1 MRAVN
6 ARLFFRIEAMNATL
20 ATKKKHP
27 SGHVGGHRGA
37 KTKEKP
43 AKLPHVRAREAVAKL
58 PPARAAVEPPP
69 ARRSVSSPIVAA
81 AVAPALLWFS
91 GRTGSTWLSSL
102 LAAHAE
108 VRFHGEVLNPHNSGS
123 DAATLGAWLDAQA
136 ASAAAAGQRV
146 VGFKVRP
153 WQLGARRNASAVD
166 ADDREAALALLR
178 RRGLRVICNCRGAFA
193 QTVSRLRSQMLDR
206 ACGCRNLKTGDGSK
220 CGSCAALG
228 ATPLEPGPFV
238 SKFRSTLASHR
249 KLAAACVAE
258 ASRGTPVLWL
268 PYEHLDGSRAA
279 ALGEVARFLGVS
291 AGGWAAS
298 ATAGATQ
305 KVTDRNLSASV
316 PNADALV
323 AAVRAAGFDDDAL
336 EGGGAFACA
345 ADAAAKAKPAGKAG
359 RARQKPP

>member
-43 AKLPHVRAREAVAKL
+43 AKLPHVRAREAVAKM
-58 PPARAAVEPPP
+58 PPARAAVEP
-69 ARRSVSSPIVAA
+69 
-81 AVAPALLWFS
+81 
-91 GRTGSTWLSSL
+91 
-102 LAAHAE
+102 
-108 VRFHGEVLNPHNSGS
+108 
-123 DAATLGAWLDAQA
+123 
-136 ASAAAAGQRV
+136 
-146 VGFKVRP
+146 
-153 WQLGARRNASAVD
+153 
-166 ADDREAALALLR
+166 
-178 RRGLRVICNCRGAFA
+178 
-193 QTVSRLRSQMLDR
+193 
-206 ACGCRNLKTGDGSK
+206 
-220 CGSCAALG
+220 
-228 ATPLEPGPFV
+228 
-238 SKFRSTLASHR
+238 
-249 KLAAACVAE
+249 
-258 ASRGTPVLWL
+258 WL

-305 KVTDRNLSASV
+305 KVTDRNLSAAV
-316 PNADALV
+316 PNAGALV

-345 ADAAAKAKPAGKAG
+345 ADAAAKATPAGKAG

>member
-1 MRAVN
+1 M
-6 ARLFFRIEAMNATL
+6 
-20 ATKKKHP
+20 
-27 SGHVGGHRGA
+27 
-37 KTKEKP
+37 
-43 AKLPHVRAREAVAKL
+43 
-58 PPARAAVEPPP
+58 
-69 ARRSVSSPIVAA
+69 AA

-146 VGFKVRP
+146 VGFKIRP
-153 WQLGARRNASAVD
+153 WQLGARRNASVVD

-178 RRGLRVICNCRGAFA
+178 RRGLQICNCRGAF
-193 QTVSRLRSQMLDR
+193 R
-206 ACGCRNLKTGDGSK
+206 DG
-220 CGSCAALG
+220 
-228 ATPLEPGPFV
+228 
-238 SKFRSTLASHR
+238 
-249 KLAAACVAE
+249 AAAAPRDGGIRPARSS
-258 ASRGTPVLWL
+258 ASATRRREHRRRRHQAGL
-268 PYEHLDGSRAA
+268 PRAPPGAAANLDGSRAA

-291 AGGWAAS
+291 AGGWAAA

-316 PNADALV
+316 PNADALA